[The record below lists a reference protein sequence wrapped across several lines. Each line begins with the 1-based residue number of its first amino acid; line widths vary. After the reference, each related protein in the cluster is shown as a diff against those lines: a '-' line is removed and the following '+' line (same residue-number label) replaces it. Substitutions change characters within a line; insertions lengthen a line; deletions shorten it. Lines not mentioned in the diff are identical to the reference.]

1 MQLEPSA
8 HMLLP
13 QLSEDG
19 LSLQPPTPMVTPS
32 QTLFR
37 YKAAVH
43 CPTFS
48 VPLAQVKGPHTVP
61 GGAGAQAPLPPQVP
75 DPQVVEQAASAV
87 PEATPLQVP
96 EPFRSQRWQAGHE
109 ALPQQTP
116 LTQARPPAQSP
127 EPLQWPPWAH
137 LVAQTPPQSRSVSSE
152 SLRPLKQAEPTHFPA
167 VLQAPEPQSPLPVQ
181 FDPAPQRAEQ
191 TEPPQSTSAS
201 SPFRR
206 PSTQRETTQT
216 FPLLQT

>member
-8 HMLLP
+8 QMLLP

-19 LSLQPPTPMVTPS
+19 LSLQPPAPTLMPS

-48 VPLAQVKGPHTVP
+48 IPFVQVNAPQTVP
-61 GGAGAQAPLPPQVP
+61 GGAGAQAPLLPQLP
-75 DPQVVEQAASAV
+75 DAQVVEQPGSAV

-109 ALPQQTP
+109 ELPQQTP
-116 LTQARPPAQSP
+116 LTQVRPPAQSP
-127 EPLQWPPWAH
+127 E
-137 LVAQTPPQSRSVSSE
+137 
-152 SLRPLKQAEPTHFPA
+152 
-167 VLQAPEPQSPLPVQ
+167 
-181 FDPAPQRAEQ
+181 
-191 TEPPQSTSAS
+191 
-201 SPFRR
+201 
-206 PSTQRETTQT
+206 
-216 FPLLQT
+216 LLQ